1 MIVHP
6 AAATTDCTRAV
17 HPFVSAPA
25 SIIRGQSGNSLRF
38 CTMPYREDFVTV
50 HRRDDNGVIHDFSL
64 YYRVYY
70 QSLMLSLES
79 PPLIILSGGP

>member
-6 AAATTDCTRAV
+6 ATAKTDCTRAV

-25 SIIRGQSGNSLRF
+25 SVRGRSGNSLRF
-38 CTMPYREDFVTV
+38 GTLPFREDVVMV
-50 HRRDDNGVIHDFSL
+50 HRRDDHGVIHDFTL
-64 YYRVYY
+64 YYRVYFR
-70 QSLMLSLES
+70 SLMHSLES